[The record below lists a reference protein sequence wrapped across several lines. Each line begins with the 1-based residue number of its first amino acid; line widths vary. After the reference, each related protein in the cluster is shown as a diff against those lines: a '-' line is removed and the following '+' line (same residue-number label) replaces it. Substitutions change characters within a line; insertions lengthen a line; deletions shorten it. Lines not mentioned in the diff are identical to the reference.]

1 MGMVLRGFVV
11 LLPIWLP
18 LWLLCL
24 GAAPVRAGEPALVQ
38 FTEAADGAGA
48 GWRAHSTKEGITVER
63 REVPG
68 SRYYE
73 HRAVTEIP
81 ISPEAAAA
89 DVWSDLRHSTMETI
103 KRREILREGPDE
115 LLLYDQ
121 ISTPVVSDRDYVI
134 QVKRIH
140 DATRRRWEF
149 RCATVSGVGP
159 PPVAGFVRIP
169 VIRAGWVVEPGSN
182 GGTKLTYYAYS
193 EPGGMITALIAR
205 GAQAGRA
212 LADILHMSKRLRK
225 LAR

>member
-1 MGMVLRGFVV
+1 MGMVLRGLVV
-11 LLPIWLP
+11 LLS

-24 GAAPVRAGEPALVQ
+24 AARPARAAEPALVQ

-48 GWRAHSTKEGITVER
+48 GWRVHSTRDGIQVER

-73 HRAVTEIP
+73 HRAIVEIP
-81 ISPEAAAA
+81 VSPEAAAA
-89 DVWSDLRHSTMETI
+89 DVWSALRRSDMEAI
-103 KRREILREGPDE
+103 KHREILREAPDE

-134 QVKRIH
+134 SVKRVH
-140 DATRRRWEF
+140 DAAKRRWEF

-159 PPVAGFVRIP
+159 PPAAGFVRIP
-169 VIRAGWVVEPGSN
+169 MIRAGWVMEPGER
-182 GGTKLTYYAYS
+182 GGTKLTYYSYS
-193 EPGGMITALIAR
+193 EPGGMITALLAR
-205 GAQAGRA
+205 GAQADRA
-212 LADILHMSKRLRK
+212 RADILHMDRRLRK